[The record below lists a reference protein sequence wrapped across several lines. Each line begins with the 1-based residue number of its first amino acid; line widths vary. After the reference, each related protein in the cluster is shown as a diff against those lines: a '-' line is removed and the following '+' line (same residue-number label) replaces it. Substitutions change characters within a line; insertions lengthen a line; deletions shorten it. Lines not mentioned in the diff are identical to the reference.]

1 MSSNDKNKP
10 SVAGNNIS
18 GGSQPPPFGNNIT
31 QASQPPAVASNTVA
45 QGNQPPVVG
54 NNITGGDSNP
64 PTPKRGTTF
73 RNILI
78 AALAFFAITQMI
90 ILILMASKSCTSSHD
105 TTGDIAYATPE
116 KIETTNEQVSNSFD
130 GKHATVLAPEI
141 PDSMKFCGENV
152 SFDRIDIAERL
163 DRELTGTVYGQ
174 TLSTLIIKRA
184 NRYFP
189 MLTEILKENDAPED
203 LVYLAV
209 AESSLNI
216 KALSPAGAAGIWQF
230 MPSTGKDYGLE
241 VNEYVDERYDIEKS
255 TVAACKF
262 LKKYYSKFG
271 NWATVCSGYN
281 VGMAG
286 IDSSLVRQKVNNVFD
301 LRLNEETSRY
311 YFRIIA
317 YKIFLSDPKRFGY
330 QIKENQL
337 YQPIEYDIET
347 VDTPVDSWMTW
358 AQEHDI
364 TYAQL
369 REANPWIRSTRL
381 PNDSG
386 KVYKV
391 KIPKH
396 DSLYRS
402 TAGNEV
408 FNRNWVV
415 D

>member
-1 MSSNDKNKP
+1 MNPNDKNKP
-10 SVAGNNIS
+10 PVA
-18 GGSQPPPFGNNIT
+18 GSQPPPF
-31 QASQPPAVASNTVA
+31 QPPAASSNTVA
-45 QGNQPPVVG
+45 QGNQSPVAE
-54 NNITGGDSNP
+54 NNITGDENNL
-64 PTPKRGTTF
+64 PKPKGGATF

-78 AALAFFAITQMI
+78 AVLAFFVIAQLI
-90 ILILMASKSCTSSHD
+90 ILILMAPKSCASSHD
-105 TTGDIAYATPE
+105 TTDDIAYSTPQ
-116 KIETTNEQVSNSFD
+116 KIETTNERASSNFD
-130 GKHATVLAPEI
+130 GKLASVLAPEI

-152 SFDRIDIAERL
+152 AFDRIDMAERL
-163 DRELTGTVYGQ
+163 DRELTGTIYGQ
-174 TLSTLIIKRA
+174 TNSTFIIKRA

-189 MLTEILKENDAPED
+189 ILTKILKDNNVPED

-230 MPSTGKDYGLE
+230 MPSSGRDYELE
-241 VNEYVDERYDIEKS
+241 VNEFVDERYDIEKS

-347 VDTPVDSWMTW
+347 VDTPVDSWVTW
-358 AQEHDI
+358 AQGHDI